1 MKEIHPDEYVKN
13 LNLKPCNKTLY
24 RKYIKRIIDF
34 LLTLIG
40 LIVLLPAF
48 LAIAIAIKLDS
59 KGPVFFMQE
68 RLGINGKVFKIIKF
82 RTMIVGAE
90 QTGSRLNIEN
100 GDKRITKTGSF
111 LRRTSLDEIPQ
122 LFNILIGDMSIV
134 GPRPPVTYFPYN
146 GFENYPEWAKKRFC
160 ISPGLTGL
168 AQVVYRTNAVWDD
181 RIVLDVL
188 YADTMSFM
196 LDVKLFISTI
206 FKVLKQENVN
216 GKAVLITNKIK
227 VNKDVINEKHL
238 HG

>member
-1 MKEIHPDEYVKN
+1 MKEIDPNEYVQK

-24 RKYIKRIIDF
+24 RKYIKRTIDI

-40 LIVLLPAF
+40 LIVLLPIF
-48 LAIAIAIKLDS
+48 LLITIAIKLDS
-59 KGPVFFMQE
+59 KGPVFFVQE

-90 QTGSRLNIEN
+90 QTGSGLCHEVE
-100 GDKRITKTGSF
+100 DKRITKTGSF

-122 LFNILIGDMSIV
+122 LFNILFGDMSII

-146 GFENYPEWAKKRFC
+146 GFENYPEWAKKRFY
-160 ISPGLTGL
+160 IRPGLTGL

-181 RIVLDVL
+181 RMVLDVL
-188 YADTMSFM
+188 YTDAISFM
-196 LDVKLFISTI
+196 LDVKLFISTV

-216 GKAVLITNKIK
+216 GKAVLISDT
-227 VNKDVINEKHL
+227 DVIDEKHL
-238 HG
+238 EG